1 MDFFKNINQY
11 DAELRTLLTDSFPCI
26 EGASKHHDA
35 TSAVRLQGLA
45 EPNPVVIGE
54 ATARTATPEAKERG
68 LPFSPFV
75 TLADGMCLMERE
87 DRKPFSSSTPVPKEE
102 RP

>member
-1 MDFFKNINQY
+1 MGWSHIAGGSPLSAKNFSITTGK
-11 DAELRTLLTDSFPCI
+11 R
-26 EGASKHHDA
+26 KHHDA
-35 TSAVRLQGLA
+35 TIAVRLQGLA

-54 ATARTATPEAKERG
+54 ATARTATPEAKERV